1 MQAARWYPPMGL
13 HIDIDIDIDVYI
25 PVQYRIL
32 ATFVLLDI

>member
-13 HIDIDIDIDVYI
+13 HVDIDIDVYI